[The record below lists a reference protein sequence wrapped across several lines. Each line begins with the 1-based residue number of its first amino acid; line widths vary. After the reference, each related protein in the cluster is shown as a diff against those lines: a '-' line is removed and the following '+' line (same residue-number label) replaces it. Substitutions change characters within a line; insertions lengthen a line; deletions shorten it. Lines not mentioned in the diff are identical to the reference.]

1 MCLLDPALNE
11 CFCFWVA
18 PAAASLSNLFVW
30 VSVHPS
36 VRIIDAVLS
45 SYSAAN
51 WVCFLFLQLY
61 VCYSYFFILSYRD
74 PEAVSPQVWKQRN
87 RSGSRTWSDHPRAGR
102 RRKSN
107 HFTHFWIGIVFQR
120 DVKAVVYHLKDW
132 SSLKG
137 TYYAPFPQV
146 NSGPWGLDVTSVPC
160 FGQSTSGIRHQSP
173 LSPHENSPVSERPV
187 SVHVPLNENKPL
199 LTPPTSYVA

>member
-1 MCLLDPALNE
+1 MQC
-11 CFCFWVA
+11 WVHTV
-18 PAAASLSNLFVW
+18 PLTGCVFYFYSLE
-30 VSVHPS
+30 
-36 VRIIDAVLS
+36 
-45 SYSAAN
+45 
-51 WVCFLFLQLY
+51 
-61 VCYSYFFILSYRD
+61 CYSYFFILSYRD

-132 SSLKG
+132 SLLKG

-146 NSGPWGLDVTSVPC
+146 NSGPWGLDVTSVPY
-160 FGQSTSGIRHQSP
+160 FGQSSSGIRNQSP
-173 LSPHENSPVSERPV
+173 SPYENSPVSEQPV
-187 SVHVPLNENKPL
+187 SVLVPLWIPS
-199 LTPPTSYVA
+199 TSYIGYANPITASRCHGNR